1 QDPIP
6 AGDDLSDA
14 LPCRLNDV
22 QHSCRDMCFS
32 DFADHTFATSAVAS
46 CIRRKL
52 FSRHGIAGI
61 GAADMKNPGT
71 YE

>member
-1 QDPIP
+1 
-6 AGDDLSDA
+6 
-14 LPCRLNDV
+14 
-22 QHSCRDMCFS
+22 MCFS

-71 YE
+71 LASSGDFKIIAVT